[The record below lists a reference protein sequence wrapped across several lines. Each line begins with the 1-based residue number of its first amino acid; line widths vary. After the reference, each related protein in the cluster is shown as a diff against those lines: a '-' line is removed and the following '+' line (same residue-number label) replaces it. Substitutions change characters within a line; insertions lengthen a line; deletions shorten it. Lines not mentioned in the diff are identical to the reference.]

1 LNKSLT
7 IIERIV
13 IPHTD
18 FVDSQRQIEYCFTF
32 FAGQG
37 AQGLALVGES
47 GTGKTSLLES
57 FESKHEPIRRDDG
70 MEVPVLRATVPSGP
84 TVKSLA
90 GKLLEALNAPD
101 PERGT
106 ENEKSRRL
114 RVLMKKSGTRMV
126 MIDEFQHFYDRGK
139 RQIMHNVADWL
150 KVLIDDTRTTLVVA
164 GLRSCRN
171 VIDENEQLARRFLAP
186 IQLPRFSWTEVGQR
200 SQFICILKAFHKEI
214 AEQFEVP
221 AFHSEQMAFRFY
233 CSTGGLIGYLANL
246 LKQTLR
252 NAAVEDREVIRL
264 DDLATAHAQSVWS
277 SEYIAALPNPF
288 ERSFRLVE
296 TVDLLNRVSKIG
308 AVTEMPPMYSSP
320 TWRGRERKSID
331 SLLVRS

>member
-1 LNKSLT
+1 
-7 IIERIV
+7 V
-13 IPHTD
+13 IPHTA
-18 FVDSQRQIEYCFTF
+18 FVDAQRQIEQCFTF
-32 FAGQG
+32 SAGQG
-37 AQGLALVGES
+37 AQGLAIVGES

-57 FESKHEPIRRDDG
+57 FESKHEPIRCDNG

-114 RVLMKKSGTRMV
+114 RVLMKKAGTRMV

-164 GLRSCRN
+164 GLSSCRN
-171 VIDENEQLARRFLAP
+171 VIDQNEQLARRFLAP
-186 IQLPRFSWTEVGQR
+186 IQLPRFSWSDVGQR
-200 SQFICILKAFHKEI
+200 GQFTSILKAFHKEI
-214 AEQFEVP
+214 AKQLEVP
-221 AFHSEQMAFRFY
+221 VFHSDQMAFRFY
-233 CSTGGLIGYLANL
+233 CSTGGLIGYLASL
-246 LKQTLR
+246 LKQTMR
-252 NAAVEDREVIRL
+252 NAAIEGRKIIRL

-277 SEYIAALPNPF
+277 IEYIATLPNPF
-288 ERSFRLVE
+288 ERNFRLVE
-296 TVDLLNRVSKIG
+296 TIDLLNRVSKVG
-308 AVTEMPPMYSSP
+308 AVAEMTPMYPSL
-320 TWRGRERKSID
+320 TGKGQVRKSID

>member
-1 LNKSLT
+1 M
-7 IIERIV
+7 
-13 IPHTD
+13 D
-18 FVDSQRQIEYCFTF
+18 
-32 FAGQG
+32 
-37 AQGLALVGES
+37 
-47 GTGKTSLLES
+47 
-57 FESKHEPIRRDDG
+57 
-70 MEVPVLRATVPSGP
+70 VPVLRATVPSGP

-139 RQIMHNVADWL
+139 RQIMYNVADWL
-150 KVLIDDTRTTLVVA
+150 KVLIDDTRTSLVVA

-186 IQLPRFSWTEVGQR
+186 IQLPRFSWTDVGQR
-200 SQFICILKAFHKEI
+200 SQFICILKAFNKEI
-214 AEQFEVP
+214 AKQFEVP
-221 AFHSEQMAFRFY
+221 VFHSEQMAFRFY

-252 NAAVEDREVIRL
+252 NAAIEGRKVIRL
-264 DDLATAHAQSVWS
+264 GDLATAHAQSVWS
-277 SEYIAALPNPF
+277 SEHISALPNPF
-288 ERSFRLVE
+288 KSSFRLVE
-296 TVDLLNRVSKIG
+296 NVDLLNRISKIG
-308 AVTEMPPMYSSP
+308 AVTEMAP
-320 TWRGRERKSID
+320 TCSLRTGKGQVRQSID

>member
-1 LNKSLT
+1 MSKSLT

-13 IPHTD
+13 IPHTA
-18 FVDSQRQIEYCFTF
+18 FAAAQRQIEQCFTF
-32 FAGQG
+32 SAGQG
-37 AQGLALVGES
+37 AQGLAIVGES

-57 FESKHEPIRRDDG
+57 FESMHEPIRRDDG

-90 GKLLEALNAPD
+90 GKLLEAFGAPD

-114 RVLMKKSGTRMV
+114 RVLMRKSGTRMV

-164 GLRSCRN
+164 GLRSCKN

-186 IQLPRFSWTEVGQR
+186 IQLPRFSWVDIGQR
-200 SQFICILKAFHKEI
+200 SQFISILRAFHKEI
-214 AEQFEVP
+214 AKQYEIP
-221 AFHSEQMAFRFY
+221 ALHSEQMAFRCY
-233 CSTGGLIGYLANL
+233 CSTGGLIGYLSNL

-252 NAAVEDREVIRL
+252 NATVDGRKVIRL
-264 DDLATAHAQSVWS
+264 DDFAAAHVESVWS
-277 SEYIAALPNPF
+277 SELISNLPNPF
-288 ERSFRLVE
+288 ERSFQLVE
-296 TVDLLNRVSKIG
+296 SVDLLRRVSKIG
-308 AVTEMPPMYSSP
+308 AAVEAEPPYP
-320 TWRGRERKSID
+320 LGTTKREARQSID